1 MKNHKRDYLN
11 FPIVNCLFLCNK
23 IPAALVYGV
32 YIPSLSD
39 ITEVVVPIMISVIA
53 DRVSAIK
60 EAADPR
66 VPAG

>member
-1 MKNHKRDYLN
+1 M
-11 FPIVNCLFLCNK
+11 NCLFLCNK

-32 YIPSLSD
+32 YIPGLSD
-39 ITEVVVPIMISVIA
+39 IPEVVVPIMISVIA

-60 EAADPR
+60 EATDTR

>member
-1 MKNHKRDYLN
+1 MGKSLTVK
-11 FPIVNCLFLCNK
+11 FLLQC
-23 IPAALVYGV
+23 GV
-32 YIPSLSD
+32 YIPGLSD
-39 ITEVVVPIMISVIA
+39 IPEVVVPIMISVIA

>member
-1 MKNHKRDYLN
+1 M
-11 FPIVNCLFLCNK
+11 NCLFLCNK